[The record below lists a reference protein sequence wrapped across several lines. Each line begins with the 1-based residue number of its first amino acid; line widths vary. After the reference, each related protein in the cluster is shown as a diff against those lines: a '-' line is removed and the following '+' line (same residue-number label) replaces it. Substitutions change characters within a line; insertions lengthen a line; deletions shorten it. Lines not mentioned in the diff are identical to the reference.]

1 MTVRRTIDTALDSL
15 RHDERT
21 PTDDEVIH
29 EARAWLARTEIL
41 LDWIAK
47 HPKFVEIKSEAAVLL
62 MRYRGTSE

>member
-1 MTVRRTIDTALDSL
+1 MSVRRVLEGALDSF
-15 RHDERT
+15 RCDERI
-21 PTDDEVIH
+21 PIDDEAIR

-62 MRYRGTSE
+62 MRYRGTTE